1 MLLLIDIGNSNITAG
16 LYSNGCIQS
25 KLRLKTLPEGRN
37 SEEYSYIVSGFMRK
51 NSTKKPVGAVISSVV
66 PEVTAH
72 ITKALKRSFG
82 ITPIIVTHKIK
93 TGLKFLRKGVRTLGA
108 DRIAN
113 AVAAG
118 NLYKGNVIIV
128 DFGTATT
135 VCAVTKK
142 GEYMGGTIMP
152 GIGICVNALSEKT
165 SLLPSV
171 KLKMPER
178 ILGNDTSA
186 NICAGVI
193 LGHAGGVERIINRMA
208 KEVKGSY
215 TVVATGGF
223 ADLVTPHIKADH
235 VNPDLTLEG
244 LRIIYEIISKS

>member
-1 MLLLIDIGNSNITAG
+1 MLILIDIGNSNITAAI
-16 LYSNGCIQS
+16 YDNSCIEN
-25 KLRLKTLPEGRN
+25 KLQLKTIPEGRN
-37 SEEYSYIVSGFMRK
+37 SVEYSYILSGFIRK
-51 NSTKKPVGAVISSVV
+51 KSTKKPSGAVISSVV
-66 PEVTAH
+66 PEITIH

-82 ITPIIVTHKIK
+82 ITPVIVTHSIK
-93 TGLKFLRKGVRTLGA
+93 TGLTFRRKSIRTLGA

-113 AVAAG
+113 AVAAI
-118 NLYKGNVIIV
+118 NLYKGNAIIV

-142 GEYMGGTIMP
+142 SEYMGGTIMP
-152 GIGICVNALSEKT
+152 GIGICVKALTEKT

-171 KLKMPER
+171 KLKMPDR

-193 LGHAGGVERIINRMA
+193 LGHAGGVERIISRIA
-208 KEVKGSY
+208 KEIKGSY
-215 TVVATGGF
+215 TVVATGGC
-223 ADLVTPHIKADH
+223 AALVTPHIKADH

-244 LRIIYEIISKS
+244 LRIIYELISKS

>member
-1 MLLLIDIGNSNITAG
+1 MLILIDIGNSNITAG
-16 LYSNGCIQS
+16 ICNNGCIQG
-25 KLRLKTLPEGRN
+25 KLRLKTIPEGRD
-37 SEEYSYIVSGFMRK
+37 SEEYSYILSGFMRK
-51 NSTKKPVGAVISSVV
+51 ISTKKPAGAVISSVV
-66 PEVTAH
+66 PEITVH
-72 ITKALKRSFG
+72 ITKALKKSFG
-82 ITPIIVTHKIK
+82 ITPIITTHSIK
-93 TGLKFLRKGVRTLGA
+93 TGLKFRRKGIRTLGA

-113 AVAAG
+113 AVAAS
-118 NLYKGNVIIV
+118 NLYKGNVIVV

-152 GIGICVNALSEKT
+152 GIGLCVNALAEKT

-171 KLKMPER
+171 KLKVPDR

-186 NICAGVI
+186 NISAGVI

-215 TVVATGGF
+215 SVVATGGF
-223 ADLVTPHIKADH
+223 ADLVRPHIKADH

-244 LRIIYEIISKS
+244 LRIIYELISKS